1 MPNPMHFDSDWDY
14 YDACLSPEDK
24 IVQALSDGEND
35 LLTQQYIDW
44 MIKQRP
50 QAVAQLLIDTAEA
63 SKYLDDFAKIKIRED
78 AEP

>member
-24 IVQALSDGEND
+24 IVQALNDGESD
-35 LLTQQYIDW
+35 LLTQRYIDW

-50 QAVAQLLIDTAEA
+50 QAVAQLLIDSPDAKEH
-63 SKYLDDFAKIKIRED
+63 LDDFAKIKTRED

>member
-1 MPNPMHFDSDWDY
+1 MPNPMLYDSDWDY

-24 IVQALSDGEND
+24 IVQALSDGESD

-44 MIKQRP
+44 MIKQQP
-50 QAVAQLLIDTAEA
+50 KAVAQLLIDTTEA
-63 SKYLDDFAKIKIRED
+63 SKYLDEFAKIRVRED

>member
-1 MPNPMHFDSDWDY
+1 MPNPMLYDSDWDY

-24 IVQALSDGEND
+24 IVQALSDGESD

-44 MIKQRP
+44 MIKQQP
-50 QAVAQLLIDTAEA
+50 QAVAQLLIDTTEA
-63 SKYLDDFAKIKIRED
+63 SKYLDEFAKIRVRED

>member
-1 MPNPMHFDSDWDY
+1 MPNPMLYDSDWDY

-50 QAVAQLLIDTAEA
+50 EAVAQLLIDTTEA
-63 SKYLDDFAKIKIRED
+63 SKYLDEFAKIRVRED